1 MFRIAIIGRPNVGKS
16 TLFNKLIGKNF
27 AITDDTPG
35 VTRDRKEA
43 QGKLGPLEFIAID
56 TAGLEHHIT
65 DASLEKRMVEQTQ
78 FAVDDADLCLFVV
91 DGKLGLNN
99 DDFYFADWL
108 RKIKKPTILVANKCE
123 NLNEEIFG
131 KEFYRLGF
139 GKPTGVSAEHKLGF
153 GDLYDKIA
161 PEIEK
166 YEEIFAELNVKNND
180 SFEDE
185 NFIEEVDEIINIDGL
200 QVIMLAMTDLSE
212 ALGYP
217 FEYDHPEVWRAV
229 DRIVNKAHARG
240 IIVAANIGY
249 AFTTPDQIIER
260 VHKLHQHGIRICL
273 MQGADVMFENHA
285 KALLSEVR
293 GVLS

>member
-1 MFRIAIIGRPNVGKS
+1 MTKLFQKMANDEMALGVWLKSGPSWVSTIARAGFDFVRPDMMFS
-16 TLFNKLIGKNF
+16 
-27 AITDDTPG
+27 
-35 VTRDRKEA
+35 
-43 QGKLGPLEFIAID
+43 AID
-56 TAGLEHHIT
+56 WRELDHINMAAKSVGLTCWVRLAANPWMAGTGQLQVTVDVARAFSLGIPIVVVSVSSAAQARACFEVSKDWHRSGAGEYPNSA
-65 DASLEKRMVEQTQ
+65 AS
-78 FAVDDADLCLFVV
+78 FAAM
-91 DGKLGLNN
+91 N
-99 DDFYFADWL
+99 
-108 RKIKKPTILVANKCE
+108 KKPLSQSV
-123 NLNEEIFG
+123 FV
-131 KEFYRLGF
+131 
-139 GKPTGVSAEHKLGF
+139 PH
-153 GDLYDKIA
+153 
-161 PEIEK
+161 IE
-166 YEEIFAELNVKNND
+166 AGT
-180 SFEDE
+180 SF
-185 NFIEEVDEIINIDGL
+185 EEVDEIINIDGL